1 MSRSGDPIDTWRACD
16 APRRPLRWGAVFC
29 DCATCAATLH
39 ALAGVEPDRLLGVK
53 FGVAR
58 RLLVA
63 AGVLARTG
71 FHGDDIAAH
80 YGEGDDDWVRELWVA
95 DAGSGYPEAMSPG
108 EANIL
113 ELMRE
118 HEIPL
123 PEWNVEVDL
132 ETGERR
138 PAGARRVTR

>member
-1 MSRSGDPIDTWRACD
+1 MTRSVDSIDPWRVCD
-16 APRRPLRWGAVFC
+16 APTRPLRWGAVFC

-39 ALAGVEPDRLLGVK
+39 ELAAAEPDRLLGVK

-71 FHGDDIAAH
+71 FHGDAVAAR
-80 YGEGDDDWVRELWVA
+80 YGEGDDWVRELWVA
-95 DAGSGYPEAMSPG
+95 DPDSGHPAGMSPG
-108 EANIL
+108 EAKIL
-113 ELMRE
+113 DLMRD

-123 PEWNVEVDL
+123 PDWNVEVDAA
-132 ETGERR
+132 TGKCR
-138 PAGARRVTR
+138 PAGVRKVTR